1 MQVWVASVVLL
12 FVGIQFVQWLM
23 SLTLPWPLY
32 AVAGVLLAIA
42 SNRRSIPALPT
53 VDNGQSNG
61 QSREAIAPPPPQPS
75 ISFRINP

>member
-53 VDNGQSNG
+53 VDKQ
-61 QSREAIAPPPPQPS
+61 EAIAPPSPQPS

>member
-32 AVAGVLLAIA
+32 AAAGVLLAIT
-42 SNRRSIPALPT
+42 SNRRSTPSLPT
-53 VDNGQSNG
+53 TDNP
-61 QSREAIAPPPPQPS
+61 EAIAPPPPQPS